1 MTQIFT
7 NHIGY
12 DSGDTK
18 QAVYCRKDK
27 ETPVS
32 FSVVCEKT
40 DTPVYTGTLSE
51 CGEVD
56 RWETG
61 YYYTMRFD
69 EVSEEGTYY
78 LTVTDDGGKT
88 VRSYPFK
95 IAKNLLEVSTLSA
108 VGYYFK
114 AQRSTGEYE
123 AADKNLRFQGYREG
137 RQDVHGG
144 WYDATGD
151 YGVHLS
157 HLCHTNYFN
166 PQQAAFSAYAF
177 FKMK

>member
-27 ETPVS
+27 ETPIS

-78 LTVTDDGGKT
+78 LTVTDDSGKT

-123 AADKNLRFQGYREG
+123 AADKNLRFQGYREADKMCMADG
-137 RQDVHGG
+137 TTPQVTMV
-144 WYDATGD
+144 YI
-151 YGVHLS
+151 
-157 HLCHTNYFN
+157 CHTCVIQIILIRSRQHFRHMH
-166 PQQAAFSAYAF
+166 FS
-177 FKMK
+177 K